1 MLFETREPKI
11 GEYQLSIPAGLS
23 VSRYISGKAALNLP
37 APAHTRAADANAP
50 GSVNAMPVTLAYLPL
65 AYLRIDCIVLS
76 ICGDFPG
83 A

>member
-37 APAHTRAADANAP
+37 APAHSRAADANAP
-50 GSVNAMPVTLAYLPL
+50 GSVNAMPVTLAYL
-65 AYLRIDCIVLS
+65 RIDCIVLS